1 MMHLVMDVCLSLLPV
16 PPCGGLDS
24 LPLQIMMIMRAS
36 VVDTV
41 SYGRS
46 KEENGGSVEMPI
58 MISRTNTRLLMEGL
72 HTESE

>member
-1 MMHLVMDVCLSLLPV
+1 MLESPSRSSMWRVGFST
-16 PPCGGLDS
+16 PPDYDDNESFCG
-24 LPLQIMMIMRAS
+24 
-36 VVDTV
+36 DTV